1 MELGRG
7 HTFQQLNDSLAE
19 LLKSKIAPSQVTTDL
34 MIGIPNQTIDSL
46 EDSLDKVIDLGFY
59 HISLYMLQL
68 EQGTPFYKKYH

>member
-1 MELGRG
+1 
-7 HTFQQLNDSLAE
+7 
-19 LLKSKIAPSQVTTDL
+19 